1 MKKNIGIVFKSNSQ
15 KYNHLLKVYDLKG
28 NEECAIKIN
37 FDFSGIKFADENVV
51 MNDKT
56 RCMMYSFSGK
66 QRFNKEIGTDIA
78 DVEPV
83 EDNVYYVVHENKYE
97 KIKLK

>member
-1 MKKNIGIVFKSNSQ
+1 M
-15 KYNHLLKVYDLKG
+15 YDLKG